1 VTKFFYIA
9 RDKAGKKNTGF
20 EDAPHEEDVISRLQ
34 AKDLIVISVIPEFQ
48 EAKGKIATEKVPEKK
63 FKHQHYRITRSDLV
77 LFCRQLATLLGAG
90 ATILKSLDIITK
102 QVSSRRLYSVIKD
115 LEKNMEQGF
124 SFHESLAKNGEV
136 FSELW
141 VNLVE
146 SGEAS
151 GNLAMV
157 LNRLATYLERNAA
170 FRGKIISA
178 LIYPLLLSVLG
189 LSALLFLTI
198 KIVPTFAQIFKG
210 FDIELPALTKLL
222 IAISTAVRSYA
233 FLGIIIGIVGFFV
246 FRQYINTKEG
256 RKNYE
261 KLLFKL
267 PVFGEFFRVLV
278 VERFTSEMTTLVD
291 SGVPILYS
299 LEITEHSVSNLVLG
313 DVIRKIKDEVREGR
327 PLSQPLEKSGFFE
340 PMAVQ
345 MIAIG
350 EEIGELA
357 NMFKRLNAFYQEYVD
372 TFLTRF
378 TSLFEPI
385 MLLFMGFII
394 GSMVVGMFL
403 PIFQIAQIR

>member
-1 VTKFFYIA
+1 
-9 RDKAGKKNTGF
+9 
-20 EDAPHEEDVISRLQ
+20 
-34 AKDLIVISVIPEFQ
+34 
-48 EAKGKIATEKVPEKK
+48 
-63 FKHQHYRITRSDLV
+63 
-77 LFCRQLATLLGAG
+77 
-90 ATILKSLDIITK
+90 
-102 QVSSRRLYSVIKD
+102 
-115 LEKNMEQGF
+115 
-124 SFHESLAKNGEV
+124 
-136 FSELW
+136 
-141 VNLVE
+141 
-146 SGEAS
+146 
-151 GNLAMV
+151 MV

-189 LSALLFLTI
+189 LGALLFLTV

>member
-1 VTKFFYIA
+1 
-9 RDKAGKKNTGF
+9 
-20 EDAPHEEDVISRLQ
+20 
-34 AKDLIVISVIPEFQ
+34 
-48 EAKGKIATEKVPEKK
+48 
-63 FKHQHYRITRSDLV
+63 
-77 LFCRQLATLLGAG
+77 
-90 ATILKSLDIITK
+90 
-102 QVSSRRLYSVIKD
+102 VIKD

-189 LSALLFLTI
+189 LGALLFLTV